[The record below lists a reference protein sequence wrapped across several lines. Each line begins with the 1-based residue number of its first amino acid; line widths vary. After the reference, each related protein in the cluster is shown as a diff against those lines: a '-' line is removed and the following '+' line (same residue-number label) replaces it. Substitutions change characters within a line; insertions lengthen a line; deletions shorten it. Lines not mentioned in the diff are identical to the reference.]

1 MWLSNLV
8 KCKNINMSDSPVVIE
23 VDGNETNERIEAVC
37 NEILDENL
45 STDINEISEEL
56 SENEVKNIKEIE
68 QKAKLNAKKIEEDA
82 FKKAEKIIFEA
93 QNEADKIKIQN
104 QRELNHQIEEIKK
117 NAIIKANAEAK
128 ETVLENIELMAQKL
142 ETVLQELEKNQK
154 AFFIKLEK
162 NLPQYA
168 LEIAGKILF
177 KKVTQSPEEMDMLI
191 KNTIAGI
198 KGATWID
205 VKVGENLNQ
214 VAKGILDEMAQ
225 NLKDRGTTLDVHPVK
240 ENNWEVVAESDKG
253 IIDSSINTQIQ
264 NFMEFIETYQKK
276 QGE

>member
-1 MWLSNLV
+1 MSSLV
-8 KCKNINMSDSPVVIE
+8 KCENINMSDSPIVIE
-23 VDGNETNERIEAVC
+23 VDGCETNENIETVLNENSDEHLSADINETNE
-37 NEILDENL
+37 
-45 STDINEISEEL
+45 EL
-56 SENEVKNIKEIE
+56 SESEVKNIKENE
-68 QKAKLNAKKIEEDA
+68 QKAKLNAKKIEEEA
-82 FKKAEKIIFEA
+82 FKKAERIIFEA
-93 QNEADKIKIQN
+93 QNEADKIKVQS
-104 QRELNHQIEEIKK
+104 QRELNHQIDEIKK
-117 NAIIKANAEAK
+117 NAIIKAKAEAK
-128 ETVLENIELMAQKL
+128 EAVLKNIELMDQKL
-142 ETVLQELEKNQK
+142 ETALQDLEKNQK
-154 AFFIKLEK
+154 AFFITLEK
-162 NLPQYA
+162 NLPQFA

-205 VKVGENLNQ
+205 VKVGESLNE

-225 NLKDRGTTLDVHPVK
+225 NLKDRGTTLDVNPVK

-264 NFMEFIETYQKK
+264 NLMEFIETYQKK